1 MPKYLFQVKYT
12 LDGLQGLKDKGGTA
26 RVEASRA
33 LVEQLGG
40 TLESFYYAFGSIDA
54 YLVADLPDTVATAAV
69 GLIAGSG
76 GGVNTSTTV
85 LITPEEMDE
94 AAKAQATYRPPGA

>member
-1 MPKYLFQVKYT
+1 VPKYLFQVQYT
-12 LDGLQGLKDKGGTA
+12 LEGIRGLKDKGGTA

-40 TLESFYYAFGSIDA
+40 SLESFYFAFGSNDA
-54 YLVADLPDTVATAAV
+54 YLIADLPDNVATAAV
-69 GLIAGSG
+69 ELIASSG
-76 GGVNTSTTV
+76 GGVRTSTTV
-85 LITPEEMDE
+85 LLTPEEMDA